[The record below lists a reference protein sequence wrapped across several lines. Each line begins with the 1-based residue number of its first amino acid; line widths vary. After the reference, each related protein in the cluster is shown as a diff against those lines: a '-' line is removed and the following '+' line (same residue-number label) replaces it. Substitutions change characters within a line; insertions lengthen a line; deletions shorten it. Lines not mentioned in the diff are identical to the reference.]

1 MEPSIAN
8 ECSAPKQRLRVAYL
22 LARGHKFLRIL
33 TDRTLAD
40 DRCSFAKI
48 AKVCRCS
55 KARISQIVDLTLL
68 NYEIQE
74 EILGMAK
81 GEGRELITEHDLRW
95 VVRVLEPEEQQRR
108 WEAVL
113 RRRKSTRLGG
123 DHDQPL
129 GLVVEGTAVET
140 SEYLDI
146 PEAHGSEQPGEL

>member
-1 MEPSIAN
+1 MDSPIAN

-22 LARGHKFLRIL
+22 LARGHRFLRIL
-33 TDRTLAD
+33 VDRTLAD
-40 DRCSFAKI
+40 DRRSFAKI

-55 KARISQIVDLTLL
+55 KARISQIVDLTFL

-81 GEGRELITEHDLRW
+81 GEGRELITEHDLRE
-95 VVRVLEPEEQQRR
+95 VVRVLEPVEQQKR
-108 WEAVL
+108 WETVL
-113 RRRKSTRLGG
+113 QRRKSARLGG

-129 GLVVEGTAVET
+129 GLMVEGTAVEA

-146 PEAHGSEQPGEL
+146 LEAHGSEQPGEL

>member
-1 MEPSIAN
+1 MDSPIAN

-74 EILGMAK
+74 EIMDMAK

-95 VVRVLEPEEQQRR
+95 VVRVLEPEGQQTR
-108 WEAVL
+108 WEEL
-113 RRRKSTRLGG
+113 RRRKASASS
-123 DHDQPL
+123 Q
-129 GLVVEGTAVET
+129 GT
-140 SEYLDI
+140 
-146 PEAHGSEQPGEL
+146 

>member
-22 LARGHKFLRIL
+22 LARGHKFRRIL
-33 TDRTLAD
+33 ADRTLAD
-40 DRCSFAKI
+40 DRRSFAKI

-95 VVRVLEPEEQQRR
+95 VVRVLEPEEQQAR
-108 WEAVL
+108 WDEVL
-113 RRRKSTRLGG
+113 RRRRSTGLGS
-123 DHDQPL
+123 DHNEAL
-129 GLVVEGTAVET
+129 GLMVEGTAVEA
-140 SEYLDI
+140 SEHLNI
-146 PEAHGSEQPGEL
+146 LEAHGGEQPGEL